1 MTMLLASVKNLSE
14 VRKILTTNFD
24 IIDLKNP
31 SDGVLG
37 AWNLQEASKA
47 VKLIAG
53 KELINSISFFLNQFK
68 ISSNV

>member
-31 SDGVLG
+31 SDGVWVHG
-37 AWNLQEASKA
+37 ICKKQ
-47 VKLIAG
+47 VKQ
-53 KELINSISFFLNQFK
+53 LN
-68 ISSNV
+68 

>member
-37 AWNLQEASKA
+37 AWNLQEAS
-47 VKLIAG
+47 
-53 KELINSISFFLNQFK
+53 
-68 ISSNV
+68 